1 LNIISDYLEAVTM
14 TGFKRTSLIFALL
27 VILHAGASGQ
37 EIVRAFPAPGP
48 LSRGLTWDGEHVWA
62 VDAEVDS
69 IFKVDP
75 QNGAVV
81 HSIYFETFD
90 PFGGLTLSEDGN
102 LWLSN
107 GPTIYLLDSGTG
119 DMITNFGCP
128 GG

>member
-1 LNIISDYLEAVTM
+1 MI
-14 TGFKRTSLIFALL
+14 GFKKASLIAALFA
-27 VILHAGASGQ
+27 ILGAGVSAQ
-37 EIVRAFPAPGP
+37 EIARAFPAPGP
-48 LSRGLTWDGEHVWA
+48 LSRGMTWDGEYLWV

-69 IFKVDP
+69 IFQVDP

-81 HSIYFETFD
+81 HSIFFETFD
-90 PFGGLTLSEDGN
+90 PFGGLTVSEDGN